1 MPVCT
6 DRPWCLS
13 GGRSFGGGLLL
24 FTGPGDPGGNKES
37 AGGLRE
43 ARQRG
48 SFADNREAC
57 IGPPRAGGSFLR
69 LSLPS
74 GPSSLTSRD
83 SWPNM
88 DKTGIV
94 NFLPSGRTL

>member
-43 ARQRG
+43 IRQRG

-57 IGPPRAGGSFLR
+57 IGPPRAGGAFSACPC
-69 LSLPS
+69 LP
-74 GPSSLTSRD
+74 
-83 SWPNM
+83 
-88 DKTGIV
+88 
-94 NFLPSGRTL
+94 GRRH